1 MDQVQTTEQPAQPA
15 VKEETT
21 TQPAE
26 QLQPVTQEET
36 KVDFRSLIPD
46 EYKEDKALAN
56 FQDMNQFVKSYLHAQ
71 KMVGLDKI
79 PVPNKYATDEDWQEV
94 YKRLGAPETPDQYKY
109 KFAKDQKVDEASL
122 KAFNEVAQ
130 KNGLLP
136 KQAENIVKFY
146 NELSQQAVSQEAS
159 KVDAARLESETV
171 LKTEYGAEY
180 NKRLD
185 QAKRLASQTLGEDF
199 LNKTILKDG
208 SKLGDNVSLI
218 KAFSTLADKLSEDEI
233 VKGEGTDYMSAK
245 ELQKEI
251 DELQQPG
258 SPYWIKTHPNHK
270 RNVDE
275 VFKLRE
281 MLNNG

>member
-21 TQPAE
+21 TQPAD
-26 QLQPVTQEET
+26 QSQPAQEEP
-36 KVDFRSLIPD
+36 KVDFKSLIPN
-46 EYKEDKALAN
+46 EFKEDKALAN

-109 KFAKDQKVDEASL
+109 KFAKDQKVDENTL

-130 KNGLLP
+130 RNGLLP

-146 NELSQQAVSQEAS
+146 NELNQQAVSQEAS

-180 NKRLD
+180 AKRLD
-185 QAKRLASQTLGEDF
+185 QAKRLATQTLGNDF

-208 SKLGDNVSLI
+208 SKLGDNASLI
-218 KAFSTLADKLSEDEI
+218 KAFSLLADKLSEDEI
-233 VKGEGTDYMSAK
+233 VKGEGADYMSAK
-245 ELQKEI
+245 ELQRQL
-251 DELQQPG
+251 DELQQKD
-258 SPYWIKTHPNHK
+258 SPYWDKMHPNHK

>member
-21 TQPAE
+21 TQPAD
-26 QLQPVTQEET
+26 QSQPVTQEEP
-36 KVDFRSLIPD
+36 KVDFKSLIPD

-79 PVPNKYATDEDWQEV
+79 PVPNKYATDEDWKEV

-130 KNGLLP
+130 KNGLMP

-159 KVDAARLESETV
+159 KMDAARLESETV
-171 LKTEYGAEY
+171 LKTEYGSEY

-185 QAKRLASQTLGEDF
+185 QAKRLASQTLGADF
-199 LNKTILKDG
+199 LNNTILKNG

-218 KAFSTLADKLSEDEI
+218 KAFSNLADKLSEDEI

-245 ELQKEI
+245 ELQKQI
-251 DELQQPG
+251 DELEAPD
-258 SPYWIKTHPNHK
+258 SAFWKKTHPNHE
-270 RNVDE
+270 RAVQE
-275 VFKLRE
+275 VYKLRQ
-281 MLNNG
+281 MLNN

>member
-21 TQPAE
+21 TQPAD
-26 QLQPVTQEET
+26 QSQPVTQEEP
-36 KVDFRSLIPD
+36 KIDFKSLIPD

-130 KNGLLP
+130 KNGLMP

-159 KVDAARLESETV
+159 KIDAARLESETV
-171 LKTEYGAEY
+171 LKTEYGSEY

-185 QAKRLASQTLGEDF
+185 QAKRLASQTLGADF
-199 LNKTILKDG
+199 LNNTILKNG

-218 KAFSTLADKLSEDEI
+218 KAFSNLADKLSEDEI

>member
-21 TQPAE
+21 TQPAD
-26 QLQPVTQEET
+26 QSQPITQEEP
-36 KVDFRSLIPD
+36 KIDFKSLIPD

-56 FQDMNQFVKSYLHAQ
+56 FEDMNQFVKSYLHAQ

-94 YKRLGAPETPDQYKY
+94 YKRLGAPEKPDQYKY

-136 KQAENIVKFY
+136 KQAESIVKFY
-146 NELSQQAVSQEAS
+146 NELNQQSVNQEAS
-159 KVDAARLESETV
+159 KIDAARLESETV
-171 LKTEYGAEY
+171 LKTEYGSEY

-185 QAKRLASQTLGEDF
+185 QAKRLASQTLGADF
-199 LNKTILKDG
+199 LNNTILKNG

-245 ELQKEI
+245 ELQKQI
-251 DELQQPG
+251 DELEAPD
-258 SPYWIKTHPNHK
+258 SAFWKKTHPNHD
-270 RNVDE
+270 RAVQE

-281 MLNNG
+281 MLNN

>member
-21 TQPAE
+21 TQPAD
-26 QLQPVTQEET
+26 QSQPAQEEP
-36 KVDFRSLIPD
+36 KVDFKSLIPD
-46 EYKEDKALAN
+46 EFKEDKALAN

-94 YKRLGAPETPDQYKY
+94 YKRLGAPEKADQYKY
-109 KFAKDQKVDEASL
+109 KFAKDQKVDENTL

-130 KNGLLP
+130 RNGLLP

-146 NELSQQAVSQEAS
+146 NELNQQAVSQEAS

-180 NKRLD
+180 AKRLD
-185 QAKRLASQTLGEDF
+185 QAKRLATQTLGNDF

-208 SKLGDNVSLI
+208 SKLGDNASLI
-218 KAFSTLADKLSEDEI
+218 KAFSLLADKLSEDEI
-233 VKGEGTDYMSAK
+233 VKGEGADYMSAK
-245 ELQKEI
+245 ELQRQL
-251 DELQQPG
+251 DELQQKD
-258 SPYWIKTHPNHK
+258 SPYWDKMHPNHK

>member
-21 TQPAE
+21 TQPAD
-26 QLQPVTQEET
+26 QSQPVTQEEP
-36 KVDFRSLIPD
+36 KIDFKSLIPD

-79 PVPNKYATDEDWQEV
+79 PVPNKYATDEDWKEV
-94 YKRLGAPETPDQYKY
+94 YKRLGAPEKPDQYKY

-130 KNGLLP
+130 KNGLMP

-146 NELSQQAVSQEAS
+146 NELSQQSVNQEAS

-171 LKTEYGAEY
+171 LKTEYGAAY

-199 LNKTILKDG
+199 LNKTVLKDG
-208 SKLGDNVSLI
+208 SRLGDNLEVI
-218 KAFSTLADKLSEDEI
+218 KAFSNLADKLSEDEI
-233 VKGEGTDYMSAK
+233 VKGEGSDYQTVKDIEKQIAELTQQGSA
-245 ELQKEI
+245 
-251 DELQQPG
+251 
-258 SPYWIKTHPNHK
+258 YWQNQHPNHK
-270 RNVDE
+270 QAVDE
-275 VFKLRE
+275 VLKLRE
-281 MLNNG
+281 MLHN

>member
-21 TQPAE
+21 TQPAD
-26 QLQPVTQEET
+26 QSQPVTQEEP
-36 KVDFRSLIPD
+36 KIDFKSLIPD

-79 PVPNKYATDEDWQEV
+79 PVPNKYATDEDWKEV
-94 YKRLGAPETPDQYKY
+94 YKRLGAPEKPDQYKY
-109 KFAKDQKVDEASL
+109 KFDKGQEVDENTL
-122 KAFNEVAQ
+122 KSFNEVAQ
-130 KNGLLP
+130 RNGLLP
-136 KQAENIVKFY
+136 KQAENLVKFY
-146 NELSQQAVSQEAS
+146 NELNQQALSKEAS
-159 KVDAARLESETV
+159 QIDATRLESEAV
-171 LKTEYGAEY
+171 LKTEFGVEY

-185 QAKRLASQTLGEDF
+185 QAKRLAVATLGSEF
-199 LNKTILKDG
+199 LNNTILKNG
-208 SKLGDNVSLI
+208 SKLGDNVALI
-218 KAFSTLADKLSEDEI
+218 KAFSSLADKLSEDEI
-233 VKGEGTDYMSAK
+233 VKGEGSDYMSAK
-245 ELQKEI
+245 ELQKQL
-251 DELQQPG
+251 DELQQKG
-258 SPYWIKTHPNHK
+258 SPYWDKMHPNHK

>member
-21 TQPAE
+21 TQPAD
-26 QLQPVTQEET
+26 QSQPITQEEP
-36 KVDFRSLIPD
+36 KIDFKSLIPD

-94 YKRLGAPETPDQYKY
+94 YKRLGAPEKPDQYKY

-159 KVDAARLESETV
+159 KIDAARLESETV
-171 LKTEYGAEY
+171 LKTEYGSEY

-185 QAKRLASQTLGEDF
+185 QAKRLASQTLGADF
-199 LNKTILKDG
+199 LNNTILKNG

-218 KAFSTLADKLSEDEI
+218 KAFSNLADKLSEDEI

-245 ELQKEI
+245 ELQKQI

-281 MLNNG
+281 MLNG

>member
-21 TQPAE
+21 TQPAD
-26 QLQPVTQEET
+26 QSQPVAQEET
-36 KVDFRSLIPD
+36 KVDFKSLIPD
-46 EYKEDKALAN
+46 EYKEEKTLAN

-130 KNGLLP
+130 KNGLMP

-146 NELSQQAVSQEAS
+146 NELNQQSVNQEAS
-159 KVDAARLESETV
+159 KIDAARLESETV
-171 LKTEYGAEY
+171 LKTEYGSEY

-185 QAKRLASQTLGEDF
+185 QAKRLASQTLGADF
-199 LNKTILKDG
+199 LNNTILKNG

-218 KAFSTLADKLSEDEI
+218 KAFSALADKLSEDEI

-245 ELQKEI
+245 ELQKQI
-251 DELQQPG
+251 DELEAPD
-258 SPYWIKTHPNHK
+258 SAFWKKTHPNHD
-270 RNVDE
+270 RAVQE

>member
-21 TQPAE
+21 TQPAD
-26 QLQPVTQEET
+26 QSQPITQEEP
-36 KVDFRSLIPD
+36 KIDFKSLIPD

-79 PVPNKYATDEDWQEV
+79 PVPNKYATDEDWKEV

-130 KNGLLP
+130 KNGLMP

-159 KVDAARLESETV
+159 KIDAARLESETV
-171 LKTEYGAEY
+171 LKTEYGAAY

-199 LNKTILKDG
+199 LNKTVLKDG
-208 SKLGDNVSLI
+208 SRLGDNVSLI

-233 VKGEGTDYMSAK
+233 VKGEATDYMSRK
-245 ELQKEI
+245 ELQKQI
-251 DELQQPG
+251 DELEAPD
-258 SPYWIKTHPNHK
+258 SAFWKKTHPNHE
-270 RNVDE
+270 RAVQE
-275 VFKLRE
+275 VYKLRQ
-281 MLNNG
+281 MLNG

>member
-21 TQPAE
+21 TQPAD
-26 QLQPVTQEET
+26 QLQPATQEEP
-36 KVDFRSLIPD
+36 KIDFKSLIPD

-130 KNGLLP
+130 KNGLMP

-159 KVDAARLESETV
+159 KIDAARLESETV
-171 LKTEYGAEY
+171 LKTEYGSEY

-185 QAKRLASQTLGEDF
+185 QAKRLASQTLGTDF
-199 LNKTILKDG
+199 LNSTILKDG

-218 KAFSTLADKLSEDEI
+218 KAFSNLADKLSEDEI
-233 VKGEGTDYMSAK
+233 VKGEGADYMSAK
-245 ELQKEI
+245 ELQKQI
-251 DELQQPG
+251 DELEAPD
-258 SPYWIKTHPNHK
+258 SAFWKKTHPNHE
-270 RNVDE
+270 RAVQE

>member
-26 QLQPVTQEET
+26 QLQPATQEET

-79 PVPNKYATDEDWQEV
+79 PVPNKHATDEDWQEV
-94 YKRLGAPETPDQYKY
+94 YKRLGAPEKPDQYKY
-109 KFAKDQKVDEASL
+109 NFAKDQKVDEASL

-130 KNGLLP
+130 KNGLMP

-146 NELSQQAVSQEAS
+146 NELSQQAVGQEAS

-171 LKTEYGAEY
+171 LKTEYGSEY

-185 QAKRLASQTLGEDF
+185 QAKRLASQTLGTDF
-199 LNKTILKDG
+199 LNNTILKDG

-233 VKGEGTDYMSAK
+233 VKGEATDYMSRK
-245 ELQKEI
+245 ELQKQI
-251 DELQQPG
+251 DELEAPD
-258 SPYWIKTHPNHK
+258 SAFWKKTHPNHD
-270 RNVDE
+270 RAVQE

-281 MLNNG
+281 MLNN

>member
-21 TQPAE
+21 TQPAD
-26 QLQPVTQEET
+26 QSQPITQEEP
-36 KVDFRSLIPD
+36 KVDFKSLIPN

-79 PVPNKYATDEDWQEV
+79 PVPNKYATDEDWKEV

-159 KVDAARLESETV
+159 KIDAARLESETV
-171 LKTEYGAEY
+171 LKTEYGSEY

-199 LNKTILKDG
+199 LNKTVLKDG
-208 SKLGDNVSLI
+208 SRLGDNVSLI

-245 ELQKEI
+245 ELQKQI
-251 DELQQPG
+251 DELEAPD
-258 SPYWIKTHPNHK
+258 SAFWKKTHPNHD
-270 RNVDE
+270 RAVQE

>member
-21 TQPAE
+21 TQPAD
-26 QLQPVTQEET
+26 QSQPVTQEEP
-36 KVDFRSLIPD
+36 KVDFKSLIPD

-94 YKRLGAPETPDQYKY
+94 YKRLGAPEKADQYKY
-109 KFAKDQKVDEASL
+109 KFDKDQQVDENAL
-122 KAFNEVAQ
+122 KAFNEVAHI
-130 KNGLLP
+130 NGLLP
-136 KQAENIVKFY
+136 KQAQSIMKFY
-146 NELSQQAVSQEAS
+146 NEASQQALNQEAT
-159 KVDAARLESETV
+159 KVDAARLETEAV
-171 LKTEYGAEY
+171 LKTEFGAEY
-180 NKRLD
+180 SKRLD
-185 QAKRLASQTLGEDF
+185 QAKRLAVATLGSDF
-199 LNKTILKDG
+199 LNNTILKNG

-218 KAFSTLADKLSEDEI
+218 KAFSSLADKLSEDEI

-245 ELQKEI
+245 ELQKQI
-251 DELQQPG
+251 DELQQTG
-258 SPYWIKTHPNHK
+258 SPYWNKMHPNHK

-275 VFKLRE
+275 VYKLRQ
-281 MLNNG
+281 MLNDG

>member
-21 TQPAE
+21 TQPAD
-26 QLQPVTQEET
+26 QSQPVTQEET
-36 KVDFRSLIPD
+36 KIDFKSLIPD

-79 PVPNKYATDEDWQEV
+79 PVPNKYATDEDWKEV

-159 KVDAARLESETV
+159 KIDAARLESETV
-171 LKTEYGAEY
+171 LKTEYGSEY

-185 QAKRLASQTLGEDF
+185 QAKRLASQTLGADF
-199 LNKTILKDG
+199 LNNTILKNG

-218 KAFSTLADKLSEDEI
+218 KAFSALADKLSEDEI

-245 ELQKEI
+245 ELQKQI
-251 DELQQPG
+251 DELEAPD
-258 SPYWIKTHPNHK
+258 SAFWKKTHPNHE
-270 RNVDE
+270 RAVQE

>member
-21 TQPAE
+21 TQPAD
-26 QLQPVTQEET
+26 QSQPITQEEP
-36 KVDFRSLIPD
+36 KIDFKSLIPD

-79 PVPNKYATDEDWQEV
+79 PVPNKYATDEDWKEV

-130 KNGLLP
+130 QNGLMP

-146 NELSQQAVSQEAS
+146 NELNQQSVNQEAS
-159 KVDAARLESETV
+159 KIDAARLESETV
-171 LKTEYGAEY
+171 LKTEYGSEY

-185 QAKRLASQTLGEDF
+185 QAKRLASQTLGQDF
-199 LNKTILKDG
+199 LNNTILKNG
-208 SKLGDNVSLI
+208 SKLGDNVSLK
-218 KAFSTLADKLSEDEI
+218 KAFSALADKLSEDEI

-245 ELQKEI
+245 EIQKQI
-251 DELQQPG
+251 DELQQEG
-258 SPYWIKTHPNHK
+258 SAFWEKTHPNHK
-270 RNVDE
+270 RSVDE
-275 VFKLRE
+275 VYKLRQ
-281 MLNNG
+281 MLNG

>member
-21 TQPAE
+21 TQPAD
-26 QLQPVTQEET
+26 QSQPVTQEEP
-36 KVDFRSLIPD
+36 KVDFKSLIPD

-79 PVPNKYATDEDWQEV
+79 PVPNKHATDEDWQEV
-94 YKRLGAPETPDQYKY
+94 YKRLGAPEKPDQYKY
-109 KFAKDQKVDEASL
+109 NFAKDQKVDEASL

-159 KVDAARLESETV
+159 KIDAARLESETV
-171 LKTEYGAEY
+171 LKTEYGSEY

-185 QAKRLASQTLGEDF
+185 QAKRLASQTLGADF
-199 LNKTILKDG
+199 LNNTILKNG

-218 KAFSTLADKLSEDEI
+218 KAFSNLADKLSEDEI
-233 VKGEGTDYMSAK
+233 VKGDGTDYMSFK
-245 ELQKEI
+245 ELQKQI

>member
-21 TQPAE
+21 TQPAD
-26 QLQPVTQEET
+26 QSQPVTQEEP
-36 KVDFRSLIPD
+36 KIDFKSLIPD
-46 EYKEDKALAN
+46 EYKEEKVLAN

-79 PVPNKYATDEDWQEV
+79 PVPNKYATDEDWKEV

-159 KVDAARLESETV
+159 KIDAARLESETV

-180 NKRLD
+180 NTRLD
-185 QAKRLASQTLGEDF
+185 QAKRLASQTLGADF
-199 LNKTILKDG
+199 LNNTILKNG

-218 KAFSTLADKLSEDEI
+218 KAFSALADKLSEDEI

-245 ELQKEI
+245 ELQKQI
-251 DELQQPG
+251 DELEAPD
-258 SPYWIKTHPNHK
+258 SAFWKKTHPNHD
-270 RNVDE
+270 RAVQE

-281 MLNNG
+281 MLNG

>member
-1 MDQVQTTEQPAQPA
+1 MDQVQTTEQPAQPD
-15 VKEETT
+15 VSEQTT
-21 TQPAE
+21 TLTSDQS
-26 QLQPVTQEET
+26 QPVTQEET
-36 KVDFRSLIPD
+36 KVDFKSLIPD

-79 PVPNKYATDEDWQEV
+79 PVPNKHATDEDWQEV
-94 YKRLGAPETPDQYKY
+94 YKRLGAPEKPDQYKY

-208 SKLGDNVSLI
+208 SKL
-218 KAFSTLADKLSEDEI
+218 
-233 VKGEGTDYMSAK
+233 
-245 ELQKEI
+245 
-251 DELQQPG
+251 
-258 SPYWIKTHPNHK
+258 
-270 RNVDE
+270 
-275 VFKLRE
+275 
-281 MLNNG
+281 

>member
-1 MDQVQTTEQPAQPA
+1 MDQIQTIEQPAQPG
-15 VKEETT
+15 VSEQTT
-21 TQPAE
+21 TLTPDQS
-26 QLQPVTQEET
+26 QPVTQEEP
-36 KVDFRSLIPD
+36 KVDFKSLIPD

-94 YKRLGAPETPDQYKY
+94 YKRLGAPEKADQYKY
-109 KFAKDQKVDEASL
+109 KFAKDQQVDENTL

-130 KNGLLP
+130 RNGLLP
-136 KQAENIVKFY
+136 KQAESIVKFY
-146 NELSQQAVSQEAS
+146 NELNQQSVSQEAS
-159 KVDAARLESETV
+159 KMDAAQKEAETV
-171 LKTEYGAEY
+171 LKTEFGAEY
-180 NKRLD
+180 GKRLD
-185 QAKRLASQTLGEDF
+185 QAKRLAVATLGTDF
-199 LNKTILKDG
+199 LDKTVLKDG

-218 KAFSTLADKLSEDEI
+218 KAFSSLADKLSEDEI
-233 VKGEGTDYMSAK
+233 VKGEGADYMSAK
-245 ELQKEI
+245 ELQRQL
-251 DELQQPG
+251 DELQQKG
-258 SPYWIKTHPNHK
+258 SPYWDKMHPNHK

>member
-1 MDQVQTTEQPAQPA
+1 MGLGDYSQQHGLIKNPPTTPILRLK
-15 VKEETT
+15 KE
-21 TQPAE
+21 
-26 QLQPVTQEET
+26 LCKYC
-36 KVDFRSLIPD
+36 KVVDID

-94 YKRLGAPETPDQYKY
+94 YKRLGAPEKPDQYKY

-146 NELSQQAVSQEAS
+146 NELSQQAVNQEAS
-159 KVDAARLESETV
+159 KVDAVRLESETV
-171 LKTEYGAEY
+171 LKTEYGSEY

-185 QAKRLASQTLGEDF
+185 QAKRLASQTLGADF
-199 LNKTILKDG
+199 LNNTILKNG

-218 KAFSTLADKLSEDEI
+218 NSGNFFKS
-233 VKGEGTDYMSAK
+233 
-245 ELQKEI
+245 
-251 DELQQPG
+251 
-258 SPYWIKTHPNHK
+258 KTN
-270 RNVDE
+270 
-275 VFKLRE
+275 FL
-281 MLNNG
+281 

>member
-21 TQPAE
+21 TQPAD
-26 QLQPVTQEET
+26 QSQSITQEET
-36 KVDFRSLIPD
+36 KVDFKSLIPD

-94 YKRLGAPETPDQYKY
+94 YKRLGAPEKPDQYKY

-159 KVDAARLESETV
+159 KIDAARLESETV
-171 LKTEYGAEY
+171 LKTEYGSEY

-185 QAKRLASQTLGEDF
+185 QAKRLASQTLGADF
-199 LNKTILKDG
+199 LNNTILKNG

-218 KAFSTLADKLSEDEI
+218 KAFSNLADKLSEDEI
-233 VKGEGTDYMSAK
+233 VKGEGSDYMSAK
-245 ELQKEI
+245 ELQKQI
-251 DELQQPG
+251 DELEAPD
-258 SPYWIKTHPNHK
+258 SAFWKKTHPNHE
-270 RNVDE
+270 RAVQE
-275 VFKLRE
+275 VYKLRQ
-281 MLNNG
+281 MLNG

>member
-21 TQPAE
+21 TQPAD
-26 QLQPVTQEET
+26 QSQPVTQEEP
-36 KVDFRSLIPD
+36 KVDFKSLIPD

-79 PVPNKYATDEDWQEV
+79 PVPNKYATDEDWKEV

-130 KNGLLP
+130 KNGLMP

-146 NELSQQAVSQEAS
+146 NELSQQSVNQEAS
-159 KVDAARLESETV
+159 KIDAARLETETA
-171 LKTEYGAEY
+171 LKTEYGAAY

-199 LNKTILKDG
+199 LNKTVLKDG
-208 SKLGDNVSLI
+208 SRLGDNLEVI
-218 KAFSTLADKLSEDEI
+218 KAFSNLADKLSEDEI
-233 VKGEGTDYMSAK
+233 VKGEGSDYQTVKDIEKQIAELTQQGSA
-245 ELQKEI
+245 
-251 DELQQPG
+251 
-258 SPYWIKTHPNHK
+258 YWQNQHPNHK
-270 RNVDE
+270 QSVDE

-281 MLNNG
+281 MLHN

>member
-21 TQPAE
+21 TQPAD
-26 QLQPVTQEET
+26 QSQPVTQEEP
-36 KVDFRSLIPD
+36 KIDFKSLIPD
-46 EYKEDKALAN
+46 EYKEDKSLAN

-130 KNGLLP
+130 KNGLMP

-159 KVDAARLESETV
+159 KIDAARLESETV
-171 LKTEYGAEY
+171 LKTEYGSEY

-185 QAKRLASQTLGEDF
+185 QAKRLASQTLGQDF
-199 LNKTILKDG
+199 LNNTILKNG

-218 KAFSTLADKLSEDEI
+218 KAFSALADKLSEDEI
-233 VKGEGTDYMSAK
+233 VKGEGADYMSAK
-245 ELQKEI
+245 ELQKQI
-251 DELQQPG
+251 DELEAPD
-258 SPYWIKTHPNHK
+258 SAFWKKTHPNHD
-270 RNVDE
+270 RAVQE